1 MLLWYNGS
9 MDKDKKIAELE
20 AEIARLQ
27 QHVDWLSEQ
36 MRLAAARRFG
46 PSSEHTQIQEQLG
59 IFNEAEAVADE
70 VPTEATHVTAH
81 ARKKCGKRDELWE
94 GIPVEQIVHDLP
106 EDERICPDCGGA
118 LHACGHEVLRS
129 EVELIPAKMRKIEH
143 VQTVYSCRHCEADAG
158 DNTVPMVKAHV
169 PAPVIAGSGIASPS
183 LVSYIICNKYALA
196 LPLYRQAQEFKRMGV
211 TLSRQTM
218 ANWMIYASK
227 KWLKPIY
234 DILHVEMLR
243 NDILHADETTV
254 QVIKEDGRRASQK
267 SYMWMYHTP
276 KHCDKSIAIF
286 EYQPT
291 RQGEHPT
298 EFLRDF
304 KGYLHVDAYGGYKQL
319 EQNGVTIVEC
329 WAHARR
335 KFEDV
340 IKSLKQ
346 DAKADSPANIGIAYC
361 DKLFA
366 LERKYDE
373 QDLSHDE
380 RKLQREKYS
389 RKISDEFFAWAETKA
404 RDCIPKS
411 LMGIAVRYAV
421 NQRHWLENYL
431 LDGRLEMSNNRAERS
446 IRPFTVGRKNWLFSF
461 TPRGANASA
470 VLYSIIETAYA
481 NGLIPFAYLKY
492 LLEMLP
498 NIDKE
503 RYAEFLPWTEAVRER
518 CALPAP
524 VSSP

>member
-1 MLLWYNGS
+1 

-27 QHVDWLSEQ
+27 GQVNWLTEQ
-36 MRLAAARRFG
+36 IRLAAARRFG

-59 IFNEAEAVADE
+59 IFNEAESVADPE
-70 VPTEATHVTAH
+70 PPEATPVAAH
-81 ARKKCGKRDELWE
+81 TRKQRGKRDELWE

-106 EDERICPDCGGA
+106 EDQRICPDCGGP

-158 DNTVPMVKAHV
+158 DNSVPMVKAHV

-218 ANWMIYASK
+218 ANWMIYASN

-234 DILHVEMLR
+234 DILHEEMLR

-254 QVIKEDGRRASQK
+254 QVVKEDGRRASQK

-276 KHCDKSIAIF
+276 KHCDRSIAIF

-298 EFLRDF
+298 EFLSDF
-304 KGYLHVDAYGGYKQL
+304 KGYLHVDGYAGYKHL

-389 RKISDEFFAWAETKA
+389 RKISDEFFTWAEAKV

-411 LMGIAVRYAV
+411 LMGIAVRYAL
-421 NQRHWLENYL
+421 NQRQWLENYM

-481 NGLIPFAYLKY
+481 NGLVPFTYLKY
-492 LLEMLP
+492 LFETLP
-498 NIDKE
+498 NMAKE
-503 RYAEFLPWTEAVRER
+503 RYPEFLPWTDMVREQ

-524 VSSP
+524 VSSATV